1 MRISTTVAA
10 LARETVTNNLSQY
23 IDLGLET
30 ITLGSSTEPV
40 DTNMEEV
47 GVAQL
52 HYDVI
57 HYLMDYVCEIDAH
70 IAATAV
76 CREAIINSFPEH
88 IYLGVYGRSIFGPYT
103 EAEVADRSGNEC
115 DVIYCIPIDLECDF
129 RRYVEENLNRAD
141 CAVLEFGDAVSYL

>member
-10 LARETVTNNLSQY
+10 LAIETVTNNLSQY

-30 ITLGSSTEPV
+30 IELLDFEPV
-40 DTNMEEV
+40 DTNVDEV
-47 GVAQL
+47 DLSQL
-52 HYDVI
+52 HYDV
-57 HYLMDYVCEIDAH
+57 HDYLMDYVSEIDAH

-88 IYLGVYGRSIFGPYT
+88 TYLGVYGRSIFGPYT
-103 EAEVADRSGNEC
+103 EAEVADRSGDEC
-115 DVIYCIPIDLECDF
+115 DVIYRIPIDLECDF

-141 CAVLEFGDAVSYL
+141 CAVLRFGDAVSYL